1 MWPPGGGAKSPQG
14 DGRYA
19 YPAEK
24 GNRGADMGE
33 KGGKLNKKAC
43 CISMLG
49 GRVRLAICPER
60 LYNYN
65 VVICNAHKEAQTRP
79 NKQEGGMEHGT
90 KPQQ

>member
-1 MWPPGGGAKSPQG
+1 MWLPNISFASFSSQKSTPPPE
-14 DGRYA
+14 
-19 YPAEK
+19 AEK

-33 KGGKLNKKAC
+33 KGGKLNKKVC

-90 KPQQ
+90 KP

>member
-1 MWPPGGGAKSPQG
+1 
-14 DGRYA
+14 
-19 YPAEK
+19 
-24 GNRGADMGE
+24 
-33 KGGKLNKKAC
+33 
-43 CISMLG
+43 MLG
-49 GRVRLAICPER
+49 DRVRLAICPER